1 MLKKLLLALFIMPVL
16 VFAQARPWKL
26 VTPIKRNS
34 NITSITMLSASDC
47 FMVDASLDQTVLKTS
62 DGGATWERMDGFTSA
77 PYDVYMR
84 DTTTGFLCLGS
95 DIVKTTDGFET
106 IETMLT
112 TNVNLLA
119 IDFPTQTTGYA
130 VGGLGR
136 IYKSMDSGTTW
147 TLQESTTS
155 STLREV
161 HFIDE
166 LTGFACGGSGLFLK
180 TIDGGVTWASQ
191 TIGTEPIKD
200 INFSDALN
208 GVAVGSWG
216 TLRYTT
222 NGGITWSTPQYTT
235 LKHLNK
241 ITRTPNKIVV
251 AGDDGL
257 IITSTDNGVSWT
269 ESFQGTLSFYAIAS
283 YGNDIFTGGDGILY
297 KSADEAQNWTVAL
310 TGIFPSNFRKV
321 SFADNMHGVAV
332 GNNLGYYYNAIY
344 ITEDGGNNWIRKYA
358 NTNSNS
364 QYVGVHLR
372 PDGVG
377 AVCGGSGVNMTTS
390 NFGNNWQGHI
400 RPNTIGRACWAFT
413 ENEFLIG
420 GGGIWRTENGV
431 NWEHTAI
438 GPVTDIYFPTELTGY
453 TVGGGSMAR
462 TTDGG
467 LSWTTTTTPS
477 NADAN
482 SIFFL
487 NEEIGY
493 IGTNGIYKTTDAGV
507 TWTLIAPGNNVVSVY
522 FYDELTGF
530 AAHSN
535 GQVSGTT
542 DGGETWATIIRSS
555 YGQTIGDAAFLDG
568 KIIAV
573 GKNSDIY
580 MAEITTPVLA
590 VKGLKAK
597 DALKVYPNP
606 ANTFIT
612 VETARANAGTA
623 FSIYSVSG
631 QLLKT
636 APSKGTITK
645 LDISDLSAGV
655 YIIKTDAKD
664 AVSNTKFVKY

>member
-1 MLKKLLLALFIMPVL
+1 MFYGRC
-16 VFAQARPWKL
+16 Q
-26 VTPIKRNS
+26 
-34 NITSITMLSASDC
+34 
-47 FMVDASLDQTVLKTS
+47 LDQTVLKTS

-84 DTTTGFLCLGS
+84 DITTGFLCLGT

-106 IETMLT
+106 TETMLT
-112 TNVNLLA
+112 TDAGILA
-119 IDFPTQTTGYA
+119 MDFPTETTGYA

-136 IYKSMDSGTTW
+136 IYKSTDSGTTW
-147 TLQESTTS
+147 NLQVSTTS

-161 HFIDE
+161 RFIDE
-166 LTGFACGGSGLFLK
+166 LTGFACGGSGVFLK
-180 TIDGGVTWASQ
+180 TIDGGITWDSQ
-191 TIGTEPIKD
+191 TIGTES
-200 INFSDALN
+200 INDVSFSDALN

-216 TLRYTT
+216 TLRYTI

-251 AGDDGL
+251 AGADGL

-269 ESFQGTLSFYAIAS
+269 ENFHGTLSFYAIAS

-297 KSADEAQNWTVAL
+297 QSEDEAQNWAVAL

-332 GNNLGYYYNAIY
+332 GNNSGYLYNSVY
-344 ITEDGGNNWIRKYA
+344 VTEDGGNNWIRKYE
-358 NTNSNS
+358 NPSGT
-364 QYVGVHLR
+364 QYYATHLR

-377 AVCGGSGVNMTTS
+377 IACGSGGIVRITS
-390 NFGNNWQGHI
+390 NYGAAWTTGAN
-400 RPNTIGRACWAFT
+400 PNVTGRACWAFT
-413 ENEFLIG
+413 ENEYLIG
-420 GGGIWRTENGV
+420 AGGIYRTNNRGAT
-431 NWEHTAI
+431 WEHTAV
-438 GPVTDIYFPTELTGY
+438 GQVLDIHFPTALTGY
-453 TVGGGSMAR
+453 TVGGNSMAR

-467 LSWTTTTTPS
+467 LNWTTTTTP
-477 NADAN
+477 NFAEAN

-487 NEEIGY
+487 NEDIGY
-493 IGTNGIYKTTDAGV
+493 IGTNGIYKTTDAGA
-507 TWTLIAPGNNVVSVY
+507 TWTLIDTGYNVVSVY

-535 GQVSGTT
+535 GQVKGTT
-542 DGGETWATIIRSS
+542 DGGETWTTVIRSS
-555 YGQTIGDAAFLDG
+555 YDQRIGDAAFLDG

-573 GKNSDIY
+573 GKNSDIF
-580 MAEITTPVLA
+580 MAEITTPELA
-590 VKGLKAK
+590 VKGLTIKN
-597 DALKVYPNP
+597 ALKVYPNP

-612 VETARANAGTA
+612 VQTANAAAGNA
-623 FSIYSVSG
+623 YSIYSVSG

-636 APSKGTITK
+636 VPAKGIITK

-655 YIIKTDAKD
+655 YLIKTDAKD
-664 AVSNTKFVKY
+664 ATSTTKFVKY